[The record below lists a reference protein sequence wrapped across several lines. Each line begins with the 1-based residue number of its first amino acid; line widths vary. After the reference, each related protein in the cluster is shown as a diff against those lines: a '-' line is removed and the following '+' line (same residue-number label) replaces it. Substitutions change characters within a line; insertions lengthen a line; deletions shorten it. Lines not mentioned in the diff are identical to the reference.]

1 MWEERKS
8 LSRTESRISRIVC
21 NVSITGILKFHE
33 NSLTLT
39 TIVVQQRLIFL
50 WRKASASK
58 FRLMSRVQ
66 SKQQHSPRTR
76 SWLIHLISLLFQH
89 PNFASQ
95 ARRAQSCRIKS
106 RPPHPLSTMSQ
117 KRRSL
122 SPTGLCQ
129 TLDEVDEIDIAE
141 ELPAVNPDNNNFGP
155 NLTKA
160 NTIVY

>member
-50 WRKASASK
+50 WRKDSASK

-76 SWLIHLISLLFQH
+76 SLAYPSYLSIVSASKLRQSGQESSVLPYQVKTTASSLNNVTETKESQSHWTLS
-89 PNFASQ
+89 NF
-95 ARRAQSCRIKS
+95 R
-106 RPPHPLSTMSQ
+106 
-117 KRRSL
+117 
-122 SPTGLCQ
+122 
-129 TLDEVDEIDIAE
+129 
-141 ELPAVNPDNNNFGP
+141 
-155 NLTKA
+155 
-160 NTIVY
+160 